1 MAKRTFR
8 VLTLSF
14 IDDRLRQP
22 GDIVLFEERDAG
34 ANLERVDAGKAPEGK
49 AGEMAAAA
57 VEGTA
62 DKAGEA

>member
-34 ANLERVDAGKAPEGK
+34 ANLERVDAGKAPAESGVGSEEK
-49 AGEMAAAA
+49 G
-57 VEGTA
+57 VEA
-62 DKAGEA
+62 

>member
-34 ANLERVDAGKAPEGK
+34 ANLERVDAGKTDER
-49 AGEMAAAA
+49 AAAA

-62 DKAGEA
+62 DKAVEA

>member
-34 ANLERVDAGKAPEGK
+34 ANLERVDAGKAPQESGASSEEK
-49 AGEMAAAA
+49 G
-57 VEGTA
+57 VEA
-62 DKAGEA
+62 